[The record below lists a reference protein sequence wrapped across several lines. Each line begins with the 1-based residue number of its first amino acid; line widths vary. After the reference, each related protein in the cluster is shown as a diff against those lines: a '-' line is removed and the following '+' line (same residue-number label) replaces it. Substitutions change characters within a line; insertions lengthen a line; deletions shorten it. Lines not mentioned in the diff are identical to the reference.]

1 MHQRLGAVAAL
12 AKAQRVDDFAHL
24 AAQQGHLARRSTE
37 GCGRVEPEEA
47 RFGYHAALAVKALH
61 RNQIAVH
68 PAVYTHNCTGAR
80 DQQGFRAGQQRL
92 EGAWRVGGAT
102 HARPHRVIRIGE
114 QTKAAIAG
122 YLHRRIVQIAF
133 KPIMAGA
140 QKGEIV
146 GRQPFEESHGFGGA
160 VRGQRRRIVRKGAD
174 AFAQQGQHRL
184 PIGHRGAH
192 IGQHLGQAGL
202 QRGAR
207 LMANLLDLHVDHGFA
222 GMAGQGGAI
231 LAQSNHFQQ
240 RAVSTAAHIDDRVQQ
255 PVNVHAG
262 SGDGGSS
269 RIYQKGPILTDDGQ
283 AQAAGAI
290 ISQRIDVDHRLIGPT
305 TGGSTGHKAG
315 HGRPC
320 RLVQPF
326 DFAGQGARK
335 QASRQRLCQWS
346 VCSGRS
352 SAGLGR
358 FRHFD
363 RSRDI
368 FPAAY
373 APRCRER
380 KV

>member
-1 MHQRLGAVAAL
+1 
-12 AKAQRVDDFAHL
+12 
-24 AAQQGHLARRSTE
+24 
-37 GCGRVEPEEA
+37 
-47 RFGYHAALAVKALH
+47 
-61 RNQIAVH
+61 
-68 PAVYTHNCTGAR
+68 
-80 DQQGFRAGQQRL
+80 
-92 EGAWRVGGAT
+92 
-102 HARPHRVIRIGE
+102 
-114 QTKAAIAG
+114 
-122 YLHRRIVQIAF
+122 
-133 KPIMAGA
+133 MAGA

-160 VRGQRRRIVRKGAD
+160 VRGQRRRIVRKGAN

-207 LMANLLDLHVDHGFA
+207 FMANLLDLHVDHGFA
-222 GMAGQGGAI
+222 GVAGQGGAI
-231 LAQSNHFQQ
+231 LAQPDHLQQ
-240 RAVSTAAHIDDRVQQ
+240 RAVRITAHIDDRVQQ
-255 PVNVHAG
+255 AVDVHPGG
-262 SGDGGSS
+262 SDGGGGG
-269 RIYQKGPILTDDGQ
+269 IHQEGPILTDDGQ

-290 ISQRIDVDHRLIGPT
+290 IGQRINVDYRLIGPT
-305 TGGSTGHKAG
+305 TGGSTGHEAG
-315 HGRPC
+315 HGSTC
-320 RLVQPF
+320 RLVQAF
-326 DFAGQGARK
+326 DFAGQGAGK
-335 QASRQRLCQWS
+335 QAPRQCLCQWS

>member
-1 MHQRLGAVAAL
+1 MHA
-12 AKAQRVDDFAHL
+12 
-24 AAQQGHLARRSTE
+24 
-37 GCGRVEPEEA
+37 
-47 RFGYHAALAVKALH
+47 Y
-61 RNQIAVH
+61 
-68 PAVYTHNCTGAR
+68 NCTGAR

-92 EGAWRVGGAT
+92 EGARRVGGAT

-122 YLHRRIVQIAF
+122 YLHRRIVQITF
-133 KPIMAGA
+133 KPVMAGTK
-140 QKGEIV
+140 QGEIV

-160 VRGQRRRIVRKGAD
+160 VRGQRWRIVRKGAD

-184 PIGHRGAH
+184 PIDHCGAH
-192 IGQHLGQAGL
+192 IGQHLGQAGF
-202 QRGAR
+202 QRSAR
-207 LMANLLDLHVDHGFA
+207 LGANLLDLHVDHGFA
-222 GMAGQGGAI
+222 GVAGQGSAI
-231 LAQSNHFQQ
+231 LAQPDHLQQ
-240 RAVSTAAHIDDRVQQ
+240 RAVRITAHIDDRVQQ
-255 PVNVHAG
+255 AVDVHPGG
-262 SGDGGSS
+262 SDGGGGG
-269 RIYQKGPILTDDGQ
+269 IHQEGTVFADDGQ

-290 ISQRIDVDHRLIGPT
+290 IGQRINVDYRLIGPT
-305 TGGSTGHKAG
+305 TGGSTGHEAG
-315 HGRPC
+315 HGSTC
-320 RLVQPF
+320 RLVQAF
-326 DFAGQGARK
+326 DFAGQGAGK
-335 QASRQRLCQWS
+335 QAPRQRLCQWS